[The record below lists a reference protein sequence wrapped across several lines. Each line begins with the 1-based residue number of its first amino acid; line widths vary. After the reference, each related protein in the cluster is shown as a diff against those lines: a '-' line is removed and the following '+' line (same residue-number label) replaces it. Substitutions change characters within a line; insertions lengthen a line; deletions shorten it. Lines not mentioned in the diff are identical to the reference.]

1 MLPQQR
7 AEAIPQVLLM
17 AEPWSKVLRQQR
29 AEAIPQAQLLAAML
43 PVLCR
48 RVRAAPTTNS
58 SEKAAHHALGRA
70 RARPLCSG
78 AGR

>member
-1 MLPQQR
+1 VLPQQR

-29 AEAIPQAQLLAAML
+29 AEAIPRVPLLAAML

-58 SEKAAHHALGRA
+58 AERVADAH
-70 RARPLCSG
+70 
-78 AGR
+78 